1 MVPFSFTVG
10 VAVKVTEVVSLTS
23 LTMVLTGA
31 VFGAMA
37 SRLPPDAEAIDSVTV
52 VGPWYT
58 SLPTTTSSTPELA
71 PAAMVIV
78 LPLSKVTVTG
88 PFCAVTGLP
97 LASVRVAV

>member
-1 MVPFSFTVG
+1 M
-10 VAVKVTEVVSLTS
+10 TS

-37 SRLPPDAEAIDSVTV
+37 SKLPPDASLIDSVTV

-58 SLPTTTSSTPELA
+58 SFPTATSSTPELA
-71 PAAMVIV
+71 PAAMVMV

-97 LASVRVAV
+97 LASVSVAA

>member
-37 SRLPPDAEAIDSVTV
+37 SRLPPVAVLMLSVTV
-52 VGPWYT
+52 VGPW
-58 SLPTTTSSTPELA
+58 
-71 PAAMVIV
+71 
-78 LPLSKVTVTG
+78 
-88 PFCAVTGLP
+88 
-97 LASVRVAV
+97 